1 MKVAILTFL
10 IYQQRRLHQVCA
22 LRLHRPGGHQQRV
35 ALRGRR
41 RGQVMENFAQV
52 PIDSSI
58 HSHCPPQLV
67 RRGAA
72 GAVVRGGRVRA
83 ADPAHGGAAPQR
95 GRGGVGAGGGQGGA
109 GAAPAALGGG
119 QHRHPQGQVK

>member
-1 MKVAILTFL
+1 MARYWRTSRRFVLT
-10 IYQQRRLHQVCA
+10 A
-22 LRLHRPGGHQQRV
+22 L
-35 ALRGRR
+35 
-41 RGQVMENFAQV
+41 FT
-52 PIDSSI
+52 SS
-58 HSHCPPQLV
+58 CPPQLV

-83 ADPAHGGAAPQR
+83 ADPAHGGAPPQR